1 MKLFFKRN
9 ETTPSLFLPEAC
21 LFDLDGLL
29 LDTEP
34 LHAQAWSQTA
44 SLLGQKLNENQLI
57 ALKGRRRIECA
68 KQLDTWLEAPVGTE
82 KILSLQQPIS
92 KRLLSNSKAM
102 PGAKSLVECCLK
114 NNIPIALV
122 TSSSSESI
130 AFKSAPH
137 PWLKQIKTRVLGDDK
152 DLDLGK
158 PAPDPFLLA
167 AKKLD
172 VRPDYCWAF
181 EDSPAGTKAALKAG
195 CQVWVLDPLYS
206 KKIKSQINPI
216 HIKHLNTVIEILLKL
231 SQRTK

>member
-1 MKLFFKRN
+1 M
-9 ETTPSLFLPEAC
+9 
-21 LFDLDGLL
+21 

-34 LHAQAWSQTA
+34 LHAQAWSQTV
-44 SLLGQKLNENQLI
+44 SLLGQKLSENQLI

-68 KQLDTWLEAPVGTE
+68 EQIDTWLEAPVGTE

-102 PGAKSLVECCLK
+102 PGAKALVECCLK
-114 NNIPIALV
+114 NNIPMALV

-137 PWLKQIKTRVLGDDK
+137 PWLKLIKTRVLGDDK
-152 DLDLGK
+152 NLGLGK

-172 VRPDYCWAF
+172 VSPNSCWAF
-181 EDSPAGTKAALKAG
+181 EDSLAGTQAALKAG
-195 CQVWVLDPLYS
+195 CQVWVLDPFSS
-206 KKIKSQINPI
+206 KKVVSQINPI
-216 HIKHLNTVIEILLKL
+216 HIKHLNIVIEMLLKVL
-231 SQRTK
+231 EDPK